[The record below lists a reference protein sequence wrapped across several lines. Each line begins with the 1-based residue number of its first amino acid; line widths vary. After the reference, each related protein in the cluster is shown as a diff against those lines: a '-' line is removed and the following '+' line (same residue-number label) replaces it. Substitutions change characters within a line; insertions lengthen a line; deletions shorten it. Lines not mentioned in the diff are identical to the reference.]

1 MPVSLV
7 EGNSLLAVDIGS
19 VTTRAAYFDVVEGQ
33 YRFIGMGQS
42 PTTLIAPAS
51 NIAFGV
57 QAAIESLQ
65 FVIGK
70 TLVDENNHL
79 TMPSQPDGVGVDS
92 LCATISV
99 GDVLRTVLVG
109 LLPDVS
115 LKSIEKLALGA
126 DIQVVDSFNTNDVRD
141 INEQLDAIFKS
152 SPDLVLIAGGTDGGA
167 THSIQKFLELVGLAS
182 YLLPETRRPALL
194 FAGNK
199 NMQKQV
205 LTSMKNL
212 ASSVAIA
219 PNVRPVADVE
229 DLGPAQRKLAEQ
241 MIKLRQRQMPELED
255 LRTLCAS
262 PILPAAYNQ
271 GRMVR
276 FLSRYFDTGR
286 GVLSVDVGAAS
297 LSLAMAFG
305 DDLYLNVFNHYGVGE
320 PLARLLTHT
329 SLDELARWFPLNL
342 PVEWLRDYIH
352 QKALYPAFIPATTEE
367 LAVEQTIV
375 RHLLQLASRDA
386 VATLPAKYRPR
397 TGLLPAT
404 QPILASGAS
413 LTEAATL
420 GQKLLMLL
428 DGLQPAGITTLA
440 MDQNNLLAMLGA
452 IAEQNSLLPVQVI
465 NSGALVYLAT
475 VIAPVVSNVNYG
487 TPIMRAKLIRNDGS
501 ESETE
506 VKMGALQI
514 LPLDSGQTARL
525 QLRPLLRAD
534 VGLGPGRAGEVDVI
548 GSSLGIVIDARG
560 RPIRLPGEPERRRE
574 LLNLWQN
581 RVGG

>member
-7 EGNSLLAVDIGS
+7 EGNSILAIDIGS

-42 PTTLIAPAS
+42 PTTINAPAQ

-57 QAAIESLQ
+57 QAAIEALQ

-70 TLVDENNHL
+70 SLVDENGQL
-79 TMPSQPDGVGVDS
+79 QMPSQPDGTGVDG
-92 LCATISV
+92 LCATVSA
-99 GDVLRTVLVG
+99 GSVLRTVLVG

-115 LKSIEKLALGA
+115 LKSVEKLAQGA
-126 DIQVVDSFNTNDVRD
+126 DIEIIDSFHVNDPRSM
-141 INEQLDAIFKS
+141 NEQLEAFLKGK
-152 SPDLVLIAGGTDGGA
+152 PDLVLIAGGTDGGA
-167 THSIQKFLELVGLAS
+167 THSIQKVLELVGLAS
-182 YLLPETRRPALL
+182 YLLPEANRPALM

-205 LTSMKNL
+205 FSSMKNL
-212 ASSVAIA
+212 MSNVSIA
-219 PNVRPVADVE
+219 PNVRPLAAIE
-229 DLGPAQRKLAEQ
+229 DLGPARRELASQ
-241 MIKLRQRQMPELED
+241 IIKQRQRQMPELED
-255 LRTLCAS
+255 LAALAGSTV
-262 PILPAAYNQ
+262 LPAAYNQ

-305 DDLYLNVFNHYGVGE
+305 DDLYLNTFSQYGVGE
-320 PLARLLTHT
+320 PLSGLLAHT
-329 SLDELARWFPLNL
+329 TLDELSRWLPVNL
-342 PVEWLRDYIH
+342 PAEVMRDYLY
-352 QKALYPAFIPATTEE
+352 QKSLYPAFIPATSEE
-367 LAVEQTIV
+367 LALEQAIV
-375 RHLLQLASRDA
+375 RHLLQLASRAA
-386 VATLPAKYRPR
+386 VAQLPAKYRPR
-397 TGLLPAT
+397 SGLLPSV

-413 LTEAATL
+413 LTEAAAL

-428 DGLQPAGITTLA
+428 DGLQPVGITTLA
-440 MDQNNLLAMLGA
+440 MDQNNLLSMLGA

-465 NSGALVYLAT
+465 DSGVLAYLAT
-475 VIAPVVSNVNYG
+475 VIAPVINNVNYG
-487 TPIMRAKLIRNDGS
+487 TPIVRAKLIRSDGT

-514 LPLDSGQTARL
+514 LPLESGQTARL

-548 GSSLGIVIDARG
+548 GSSLGVVIDARG
-560 RPIRLPGEPERRRE
+560 RPIRLPVEADRRRE

-581 RVGG
+581 RMGG